1 MKVKIT
7 KSNKAVHTKSVLTK
21 LENLYQAG
29 IEWNAQFARTNLN
42 LYMLLAECLG
52 IFHEIKGNNIEGEV
66 IKTMSTALIASGFK
80 VPKHPRVIN
89 LIVRYV
95 FNTERRRV
103 FSYARALNIA
113 INEGVTVSAFSQWVD
128 QQGGVEEVT
137 ATKGKTEE
145 TIQREA
151 LLMVKIEE
159 AQNLLANKLL
169 KPLAVIGKD
178 QFTERAG
185 GGEYTLLIG
194 KTTSNNKTQV
204 LCTVPDVTAKM
215 IDVAI
220 SKIATALIY
229 DDKVNEAN
237 EVLSNK
243 NKSINSAVLKMIEQR
258 ALAVGES
265 VSKTKA
271 RSMPK
276 SKGISLIKKKLVAAK
291 HRTEAA

>member
-1 MKVKIT
+1 MIVKST
-7 KSNKAVHTKSVLTK
+7 KSNKAVNTKSVLTK
-21 LENLYQAG
+21 LENLYHAG
-29 IEWNAQFARTNLN
+29 IEWNAQYGRTNIN

-66 IKTMSTALIASGFK
+66 IKNMSAALIEREFTI
-80 VPKHPRVIN
+80 PKHPRVIN

-113 INEGVTVSAFSQWVD
+113 INEGITVSAFAHWVE
-128 QQGGVEEVT
+128 QQGGVEEV
-137 ATKGKTEE
+137 ASKKGKTEE
-145 TIQREA
+145 TVQREA
-151 LLMVKIEE
+151 LLMATIEE
-159 AQNLLANKLL
+159 ARDLLVEKLQT
-169 KPLAVIGKD
+169 PVAVIDKD

-220 SKIATALIY
+220 TKIATALIN
-229 DDKVNEAN
+229 DDKVNEAK
-237 EVLSNK
+237 EALANK
-243 NKSINSAVLKMIEQR
+243 NKSINFAVVEMIEQR
-258 ALAVGES
+258 ALAVSNS
-265 VSKTKA
+265 VSKTKGK
-271 RSMPK
+271 SMRKP
-276 SKGISLIKKKLVAAK
+276 KGISLAKKKLVAAK